1 MESINKKLLETIND
15 KKAIIWD
22 FDGVL
27 CFLDW
32 SYRKDINKLRL
43 KLWQVLEEFDPNI
56 RGKFNKISKYSYE
69 YTDYI
74 VKRHGQKALEK
85 INPLYVEIESLI
97 LSTSI
102 INDPLI
108 YLIKNLDPDIEHY
121 IWSNNQGLSIS
132 KILKKTDILDMF
144 KTVVSRDRVT
154 LAKPDIGGYKIIQS
168 LTNILKK
175 DFLFV
180 GDSENT
186 DEIVAR
192 KLNIDFFLYRL

>member
-1 MESINKKLLETIND
+1 MENINKILLETIND

-32 SYRKDINKLRL
+32 GYRKDINKLRN
-43 KLWQVLEEFDPNI
+43 KLWQVLEKFDPKI
-56 RGKFNKISKYSYE
+56 REKTNRISKYSYE
-69 YTDYI
+69 HTDYI
-74 VKRHGQKALEK
+74 VKRYGQKALEK

-97 LSTSI
+97 LPTSI

-132 KILKKTDILDMF
+132 KILKQTDILDMF

-154 LAKPDIGGYKIIQS
+154 LAKPDVGGFKIIQS
-168 LTNILKK
+168 LTNIPKK

-186 DEIVAR
+186 DEIVAK
-192 KLNIDFFLYRL
+192 KLNIDFFLYHL

>member
-1 MESINKKLLETIND
+1 MESINKKLLETING

-32 SYRKDINKLRL
+32 SYRKDINKLRNR
-43 KLWQVLEEFDPNI
+43 LWQVLEKFDPKI
-56 RGKFNKISKYSYE
+56 REKINGISKYSYKH
-69 YTDYI
+69 TDYI

-85 INPLYVEIESLI
+85 INQLYVEIESLI
-97 LSTSI
+97 LPTSI

-108 YLIKNLDPDIEHY
+108 YLIKNLDSDIEHY

-132 KILKKTDILDMF
+132 KILEKTDILDMF

-154 LAKPDIGGYKIIQS
+154 LAKPDVGGFKIIQS
-168 LTNILKK
+168 LTNIPKK